1 MGIDWMRMRPVSDLS
16 PECWAALVEAQATA
30 FRALGNRRAGEFD
43 HLLGG
48 PPPGSGSN
56 RIARHVQVDSG
67 PDCYRRVGSFVYSP
81 VLPAEWRLAAFRS
94 FLPGEL
100 ADHLRRWRTHL
111 DEVRGGAHRG
121 YLRAWYHYDVTAQY
135 AEAWSLLRER
145 AEQAR
150 ERTNRWALAPELQAV
165 REEILAIPAP
175 TVPSAPYWAAEHPP
189 VPPDLGDD
197 EPVPITLAKAWNY
210 RVPRKHRV
218 WLPGPWTFEKYVR
231 EAVED
236 PDLHDTLDWMSRAV
250 DDGHG
255 LLLDY

>member
-1 MGIDWMRMRPVSDLS
+1 MGIDWIRMRPVSGLS
-16 PECWAALVEAQATA
+16 PERWAALVEAQVAA
-30 FRALGNRRAGEFD
+30 FTALGNWHEGEFD

-48 PPPGSGSN
+48 RHPGAGSN
-56 RIARHVQVDSG
+56 EIARHVELDGG

-121 YLRAWYHYDVTAQY
+121 HLRAWYRYDVTSRYAQ
-135 AEAWSLLRER
+135 AWSLLREL
-145 AEQAR
+145 AEDAR
-150 ERTNRWALAPELQAV
+150 ERTNRWALDPELRTV

-175 TVPSAPYWAAEHPP
+175 I
-189 VPPDLGDD
+189 VPPAPRWDSEHSLVPPAHGDD
-197 EPVPITLAKAWNY
+197 EPVPVALAKAWNY

-218 WLPGPWTFEKYVR
+218 WLPGPWTFEKYVQ

-236 PDLHDTLDWMSRAV
+236 PDLHDILDWMSQGV
-250 DDGHG
+250 DEGCG